1 MFHKSSISIIEAM
14 QRLAGER
21 LKYAVSN
28 DKSKNAGYM
37 GVSHYI
43 LRFVYSF
50 LYILLLI
57 SFTLSSLLLSYFESN
72 SFATS
77 KSFPLSANFK

>member
-1 MFHKSSISIIEAM
+1 M
-14 QRLAGER
+14 QRLAGVR
-21 LKYAVSN
+21 IKYAVSN

-57 SFTLSSLLLSYFESN
+57 TLTIPITL
-72 SFATS
+72 
-77 KSFPLSANFK
+77 

>member
-1 MFHKSSISIIEAM
+1 M

-37 GVSHYI
+37 GVSYYI

-57 SFTLSSLLLSYFESN
+57 TLTIPITL
-72 SFATS
+72 
-77 KSFPLSANFK
+77 

>member
-1 MFHKSSISIIEAM
+1 M

-21 LKYAVSN
+21 IKYAVSN

-43 LRFVYSF
+43 LHFVYSF
-50 LYILLLI
+50 LYILLLYKNTTNI
-57 SFTLSSLLLSYFESN
+57 QIQYLFTKIVKTITYY
-72 SFATS
+72 
-77 KSFPLSANFK
+77 KI

>member
-1 MFHKSSISIIEAM
+1 M
-14 QRLAGER
+14 QRLTGER
-21 LKYAVSN
+21 IKYAVSN
-28 DKSKNAGYM
+28 DKPKNAGYM

-57 SFTLSSLLLSYFESN
+57 TLTIPITL
-72 SFATS
+72 
-77 KSFPLSANFK
+77 

>member
-1 MFHKSSISIIEAM
+1 M

-21 LKYAVSN
+21 IKYAVSN

-43 LRFVYSF
+43 LRFVLFVFIYF
-50 LYILLLI
+50 IINY
-57 SFTLSSLLLSYFESN
+57 FNDSYNIVS
-72 SFATS
+72 
-77 KSFPLSANFK
+77 

>member
-1 MFHKSSISIIEAM
+1 M

-28 DKSKNAGYM
+28 DKSKKAGYR

-57 SFTLSSLLLSYFESN
+57 TLTIPITL
-72 SFATS
+72 
-77 KSFPLSANFK
+77 

>member
-1 MFHKSSISIIEAM
+1 M

-21 LKYAVSN
+21 IKYAVSN

-43 LRFVYSF
+43 LHFVYSF
-50 LYILLLI
+50 LYILLLMYGKGFMFYLTMR
-57 SFTLSSLLLSYFESN
+57 FTKNLIQLPINIFLTYN
-72 SFATS
+72 VIGIV
-77 KSFPLSANFK
+77 K

>member
-21 LKYAVSN
+21 IKYAVSN

-57 SFTLSSLLLSYFESN
+57 TLRIPITLYVKKMLIGSWIRFLVNLIVR
-72 SFATS
+72 
-77 KSFPLSANFK
+77 

>member
-1 MFHKSSISIIEAM
+1 M

-21 LKYAVSN
+21 IKYAVSN

-50 LYILLLI
+50 LYILLLDDAPI
-57 SFTLSSLLLSYFESN
+57 GNANT
-72 SFATS
+72 
-77 KSFPLSANFK
+77 PLPSAN